1 MDLSGLGSS
10 LPPGLADAERDM
22 GDKFRAAAL
31 SITNLYKS
39 SLSYTKQSYNVGYS
53 AALADVLST
62 VQSSIGA
69 GQDAEQ
75 ALSRLMDW
83 AEARQAAISAFAAE
97 DKDTDDTPA
106 PPSQPTK
113 RPTTLT
119 RSGMSHL
126 SAPVRPASAPVS
138 SHSHI
143 TELQSSSLDRLDRLK
158 PNQAVTDDVS
168 SGPVASSSHL
178 PPVPMPTPA
187 PAVSSSSNSTT
198 PNTSIDSAGNV
209 SVGAYQPTP
218 AGIMSSS
225 PMGSP
230 SNRQILT
237 PAPVKPSKNLPM
249 RYSQTLRGST
259 STSGHGESSLNASSS
274 LTSMPTSTFNPSIP
288 LAGVPFVS
296 FTTNTDGPA
305 QNYPTGAKRPM
316 MDGMEID
323 SVSLPSSNTPS
334 SLSMQTPGSNR
345 SGRASKRRSLGSNLG
360 GNGGDDVDGGGGGGG
375 GAGAGAGAGGVNGG
389 SNGGGKDRERRRG
402 GRKHG
407 HGAGTGAV

>member
-97 DKDTDDTPA
+97 DRDTDDVPA
-106 PPSQPTK
+106 PVPQPSK

-119 RSGMSHL
+119 RSSLSHL
-126 SAPVRPASAPVS
+126 LAPARPASVPIP
-138 SHSHI
+138 SHSQTIH
-143 TELQSSSLDRLDRLK
+143 TQSNELPASNLGQAK
-158 PNQAVTDDVS
+158 NEQAVTEDIV
-168 SGPVASSSHL
+168 SGPVA
-178 PPVPMPTPA
+178 
-187 PAVSSSSNSTT
+187 SSSNSTT
-198 PNTSIDSAGNV
+198 PNTSIDSAANIA
-209 SVGAYQPTP
+209 VGGCQATP

-230 SNRQILT
+230 SNRQIFT

-259 STSGHGESSLNASSS
+259 SSNGDSPSASSS
-274 LTSMPTSTFNPSIP
+274 SSSMPTSNFNPSIP

-296 FTTNTDGPA
+296 FTGNADGPA

-323 SVSLPSSNTPS
+323 SIPLPANTTPTN
-334 SLSMQTPGSNR
+334 LSMQTPSSNR
-345 SGRASKRRSLGSNLG
+345 SGRASKRRSMGSNIGGNGAGGKNDDGDGAAEGGGGVGG
-360 GNGGDDVDGGGGGGG
+360 GNGG
-375 GAGAGAGAGGVNGG
+375 
-389 SNGGGKDRERRRG
+389 SSGGGKDRERRRG

-407 HGAGTGAV
+407 HGAGAGAV